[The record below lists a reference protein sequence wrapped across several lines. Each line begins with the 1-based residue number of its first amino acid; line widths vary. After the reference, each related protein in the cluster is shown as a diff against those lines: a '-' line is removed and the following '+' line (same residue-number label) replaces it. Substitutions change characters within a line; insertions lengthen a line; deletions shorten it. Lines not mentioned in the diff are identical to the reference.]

1 MYKVPWHVWLPPL
14 SLGLHLHHHWSCGVC
29 IQVVAIWQFMM
40 TMVLD
45 HNVNDVRWKNK
56 TERIIVSLID
66 FDSSSVPLVF
76 ISGLL
81 GGVSKFS
88 DTLLRSL
95 ISQVMFF
102 EKQ

>member
-1 MYKVPWHVWLPPL
+1 M
-14 SLGLHLHHHWSCGVC
+14 
-29 IQVVAIWQFMM
+29 
-40 TMVLD
+40 
-45 HNVNDVRWKNK
+45 
-56 TERIIVSLID
+56 SLID